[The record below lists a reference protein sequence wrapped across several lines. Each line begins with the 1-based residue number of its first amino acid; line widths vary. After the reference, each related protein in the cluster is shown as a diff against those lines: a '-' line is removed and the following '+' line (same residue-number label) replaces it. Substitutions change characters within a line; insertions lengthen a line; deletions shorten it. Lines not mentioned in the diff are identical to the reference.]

1 MTFTDDRGKT
11 LATTGRPVPPGQ
23 PVMEAAR
30 RLDIPAGAWSHPT
43 GERFDPYSVHFSERA
58 G

>member
-1 MTFTDDRGKT
+1 
-11 LATTGRPVPPGQ
+11 
-23 PVMEAAR
+23 MEAAR

-43 GERFDPYSVHFSERA
+43 GERFDPYSVHFSEQA